1 MWNFLCVC
9 AAELWQ
15 FQPRSQPVLSLRR
28 VDMCRWT
35 QAPWSLSPT
44 SSASPTVSSSRGSGF
59 CAPPPPP
66 ALRTKRIEACSASSA
81 SACLPGRW
89 RLLRRFAGR
98 RPHRPRHLGHLVG
111 RTVHCPSCDARQ
123 SIKLDRSKES
133 SHTPGWSARP
143 RLVTSPVQD
152 CAILLTESSH
162 KPRSGLLRP
171 LNRLEW
177 QHHSPSTPLQPST
190 AARAVSS
197 DVWP

>member
-1 MWNFLCVC
+1 EGMYSNRYSNPLTMRAPHSTHPPQPAPCHRDVTVDVEFFLCVC

-44 SSASPTVSSSRGSGF
+44 SSASPTDTSSRGSGF
-59 CAPPPPP
+59 CAPASPP

-98 RPHRPRHLGHLVG
+98 RPHRPRHLGHL
-111 RTVHCPSCDARQ
+111 
-123 SIKLDRSKES
+123 
-133 SHTPGWSARP
+133 
-143 RLVTSPVQD
+143 
-152 CAILLTESSH
+152 
-162 KPRSGLLRP
+162 
-171 LNRLEW
+171 
-177 QHHSPSTPLQPST
+177 
-190 AARAVSS
+190 
-197 DVWP
+197 